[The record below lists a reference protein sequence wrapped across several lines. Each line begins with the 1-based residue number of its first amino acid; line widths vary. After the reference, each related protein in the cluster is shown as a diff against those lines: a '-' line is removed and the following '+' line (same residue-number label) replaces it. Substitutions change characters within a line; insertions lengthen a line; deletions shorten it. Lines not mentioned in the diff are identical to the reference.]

1 MADILNFSTA
11 NEDVAPE
18 VISQGLPSVAPPPPP
33 QYGNINPTPNAEK
46 QKDDTE
52 SRLFAFLDNVEAIV
66 DAKMG
71 ESPVKSFSQQE
82 VYKFNNSTNPITRAL
97 FGDYVS
103 RYNKYLPGADN
114 ETLNAQEQS
123 GWSVAANAFGGML
136 FNAGEAFSGY
146 IAANGRAIDAA
157 KNGDWSKMWDTEF
170 TENQAKDLAT
180 ASDFFAIYKDAA
192 NSEGLSSYIPF
203 LAGSGEKWG
212 HLAQSFG
219 FTIGTLGGVAAENAL
234 FVYTTGGVGN
244 LLRGS
249 KTLKGVFDAVRMLS
263 FADKGADALKGLS
276 MAQKLAANGLR
287 YGKNANVALN
297 AAFSEG
303 SMEAAMASLES
314 MNESIARYKELYG
327 VEPDEAEIQKI
338 KEQREKVGN
347 TTFSLNAPILLASN
361 FAMFGNYMRT
371 GKFFSQPISELSTR
385 AVSDGVR
392 AELKK
397 GIATNAW
404 RASKK
409 IAGVVPEGLEGVS
422 QSIASESAKRHYDLY
437 SSDTGKSFLD
447 TMVVT
452 TGDLYKSGR
461 MAEDF
466 LSGAIIGGI
475 SMGIGA
481 INDHFRGN
489 KDNIEDRLNQY
500 NTTFSENIRN
510 AIEGIG
516 ERRMPEQI
524 FGVAGTQTAN
534 KLQAGME
541 GMNAM
546 AGQIVAK
553 TNKDKKEFY
562 DHHSEANK
570 NIAYANW
577 SNGMSQIGKELTNAT
592 IDAIPANEYAAQY
605 MTGQPTDEQIAEHKE
620 KKKAEFAKMQDEFDA
635 TMDTVEERYGNP
647 FDKTKNPELH
657 QSWEE
662 VKRDIAFYKQDYR
675 DAISRS
681 ASLNESI
688 SKGIN
693 KFYEETGVKIEQKDI
708 DLLVSQQA
716 RMGEI
721 QKIEAEEKALN
732 TQLSALDG
740 TIHSEQQKDI
750 REKLDNLAKRKDSI
764 SKLSIITM
772 ASATMDRNDNDIK
785 KAYQLGVDEW
795 LRESTG
801 MEFGAENP
809 LMEDISDMLVLEA
822 EGRFLLSLHN
832 ALMSNGK
839 LVRQYHYRYTKAG
852 REAKEKGLQELR
864 EKHRQENGIE
874 PPSDKEKKSIEDEFS
889 TEEINAMKKALGV
902 ENLYEVEK
910 DDIQKA
916 IDKLD
921 AESNAENVDLVRN
934 LEKLKSQA
942 YAPNPVIANEEQQ
955 AEIEEQKAA
964 LNREKEALDKAREIE
979 QNKEQPT
986 STTQSEIEAKKADIE
1001 RRRQEELTNLKVGD
1015 SYDVISSTGSYDGT
1029 WKVVEITDKFYRL
1042 TDNKGGKLNMGKP
1055 RVEENLKRPDGVTE
1069 TKYRKTNIKEINA
1082 KYDAELKELEESTS
1096 TTQSEIEAKKADIE
1110 RRRQEELTNL
1120 KVGDSYDVISSTGSY
1135 DGTWKVVE
1143 ITDKFYR
1150 LTDNKGGKLNMG
1162 KPRVEENLKRP
1173 DGVTETKYRKTNIKE
1188 INAKYDAELKE
1199 LEESTSTTQSEI
1211 EAKKADI
1218 EIGKV
1223 GNTEYEV
1230 KVDGVYYQGKKL
1242 NNPENKTHR
1251 QLIEAD
1257 IERRI
1262 QEELNEYSGQRR
1274 TKEEVYEGVGIE
1286 DDQENR
1292 YTFYTNAD
1300 GSRTLQYDT
1309 KINGK
1314 WERVNTERISK
1325 DNTLDNETYIEKAIA
1340 NNRTAK
1346 KVSENNNIKSVYDDK
1361 INAKYDAELA
1371 ALEQSLPTQEVKAEQ
1386 PTVLGKEVEAKKADI
1401 ERRRQEEL
1409 SKFLGEA
1416 GSSQEFWN
1424 TAFKYN
1430 TYAEFKE
1437 AAINK
1442 FGNSQNVLLQLGPR
1456 YKIAKDKL
1464 ESQYNNINAK
1474 YDAELKALKN
1484 NTPTSET
1491 EQGVSAN
1498 VEAKKADID
1507 RINFLLSKEYKDFGW
1522 MSKQEK
1528 NDYLELQNS
1537 SKDKEDR
1544 EKAYLKLRE
1553 LYNKK
1558 VDKNFIDKVE
1568 KVHWVNNIES
1578 LISLL
1583 ENGKTI
1589 PFEIST
1595 EGYFNESLKSGWG
1608 KGVGVKL
1615 KGDTLLASNED
1626 LRSDNKYGSIE
1637 DKNFRKYSYGDATS
1651 MILNESSFLT
1661 HESLEFEVG
1670 GKKHQGHNE
1679 FLLKNSEIEAI
1690 VIDETNSK
1698 LTNEFR
1704 LEVENLSNR
1713 LGIPIIINAKYDAEL
1728 KALGQQSTTT
1738 LKKADIERRR
1748 QEELNSLDDNWNN
1761 TGTIFT
1767 EKTFIGK
1774 DGKTYT
1780 IKETVWTNGSKV
1792 RIQVLDSNGKVVG
1805 EAFFDKNE
1813 DGLYSAYDF
1822 FTDIQKVGIGN
1833 AIYDFVQSNF
1843 GDIKPSGA
1851 RSKDGKGFWENNK
1864 QKQIDKI
1871 NAKYDAELKALEE
1884 SKDIALQNEQKSQV
1898 SDVENLTSEEF
1909 ADSVGVD
1916 GDAKDIAKRWSIE
1929 YGKSPSGNIVY
1940 NGEIKGL
1947 ELDPSNFKRSEFEGQ
1962 ENSVKRIGAENIDL
1976 SEPIKATIF
1985 SDGTIQ
1991 VQDGHHR
1998 LIAAQELGKKLK
2010 VDLTFKNT
2018 KPESVS
2024 SNIELVKAVEQSLK
2038 EQSIENIITKP
2049 FSLKEVNIG
2058 DEITYEGEKYSV
2070 TSKNKEGN
2078 LNLQLIGGKMIA
2090 SDITL
2095 EEIENWKKNENLAS
2109 QKVSQ
2114 YGNILSPSEM
2124 KIARKLLSRAF
2135 PNIIEMTDDE
2145 VFKAMNGLKLP
2156 IGMMLNGKM
2165 WVNSER
2171 ETLETRMHELGGHV
2185 FFLAMKNQYPSLYE
2199 RLMGQLTDSIQSKSD
2214 KDLNEVVKFVKE
2226 LYPELAENSS
2236 QFNEEVMAT
2245 YMGQT
2250 MRDGVAKAIK
2260 SKGIKSDIAYWLNYI
2275 YERLM
2280 NLLGID
2286 NYMSMDKF
2294 ANNTL
2299 GENLVHIGKGL
2310 LSGRVR
2316 SDISTDELATIM
2328 SASPTY
2334 MKGITNE
2341 LEELKKAIDILPV
2354 IEKRGVKEKIVVRE
2368 NKSIEDWDKEI
2379 KSNFS
2384 FLSLYDMGV
2393 KVDEIMVSAK
2403 DYDKDNHIVK
2413 TLADLSGDK
2422 PDPRDIVQVFYSN
2435 GTRNILTM
2443 EEERELA
2450 NRGIAIFDLG
2460 EKQSYLRGRI
2470 FFYRTSQSDVPIK
2483 KVLEDVAKLSFSNKR
2498 GIHKLSKDGK
2508 EIMSTSDL
2516 AQKANKEA
2524 LLKVKSG
2531 DEIAV
2536 SMDFDNEWNQG
2547 LLERVMKGEKLGV
2560 KDYETVV
2567 LTYKN
2572 QKGEILS
2579 YMRALNGAFDNDKK
2593 EKNNEAKNRI
2603 ETLRKYANE
2612 TLEATVRD
2620 KKLVTARMQSLQREL
2635 SLPSTTEERKASIQ
2649 KLIDEAYEKSSP
2661 KDFIPLDLFSIPA
2674 IGTQAIY
2681 NENLD
2686 EWMPISEFLEK
2697 RKALGDEDFQLAFF
2711 KKNKN
2716 GEWKYFDK
2724 NDNELDIY
2732 VDGFERK
2739 QAVYLVSPNYQRR
2752 AYFNVKEDMWQ
2763 YSDFEEFQSLDPSI
2777 VSTRLNPETPY
2788 LDVRLKVDLG
2798 ISPQINRT
2806 TSSLEETALNENN
2819 EISQEQ
2825 EDKGNDVE
2833 KNRQIIDDVK
2843 TSSDDVM
2850 TDAPQSKVE
2859 LTQQDEE
2866 FIYDMIPLYYG
2877 LEPNSDMY
2885 RAQGIM
2891 VEEMND
2897 GLLSK
2902 GLKLTE
2908 AVGDMPKEY
2917 FSRVLEDY
2925 KRLKTGQINLKSFI
2939 FNIVKQKK
2947 SMDNQIL
2954 IEGDGLIAPKA
2965 PEGAKIIRI
2974 DEVNVNRLALLF
2986 DAQNIYIHHK
2996 NTYFWYE
3003 FPKKNF
3009 SIPIEKQVKNAIRLV
3024 MMANGEKASNFDA
3037 FYQEYTRNNIDLSV
3051 DPQQATNL
3059 VRVTTSPY
3067 SVYKFAKS
3075 ENIANDIKC

>member
-1 MADILNFSTA
+1 MEENSNSLSSSIAFGSENTFDTS
-11 NEDVAPE
+11 
-18 VISQGLPSVAPPPPP
+18 SVD
-33 QYGNINPTPNAEK
+33 PNASIK
-46 QKDDTE
+46 TSGKYSQIPSDTVGLSNEPDYTGMSMSEIFE
-52 SRLFAFLDNVEAIV
+52 SRQPQIQQDLQKKISAIEE
-66 DAKMG
+66 DSQFYK
-71 ESPVKSFSQQE
+71 PVTKND
-82 VYKFNNSTNPITRAL
+82 VYKFNTSTNPITRAL
-97 FGDYVS
+97 FGDYTS

-114 ETLNAQEQS
+114 ETLNAQDQG

-157 KNGDWSKMWDTEF
+157 KNGDFSKMWDTEF

-180 ASDFFAIYKDAA
+180 ASDYFAIYKDAA

-234 FVYTTGGVGN
+234 FAYTTGGVGN

-314 MNESIARYKELYG
+314 MNESIAKYKELYG
-327 VEPDEAEIQKI
+327 VEPDEAEIQRI

-385 AVSDGVR
+385 AVADGVR

-404 RASKK
+404 RVSKK
-409 IAGVVPEGLEGVS
+409 IAGVVPEGLEEVS

-447 TMVVT
+447 TMTVT
-452 TGDLYKSGR
+452 TGDLSKSGR
-461 MAEDF
+461 LAEDF

-481 INDHFRGN
+481 INDKFRG
-489 KDNIEDRLNQY
+489 KQDNVEDRLNQY
-500 NTTFSENIRN
+500 NTTISENIQK

-516 ERRMPEQI
+516 SRRMPDAV

-546 AGQIVAK
+546 AGQIVASQ
-553 TNKDKKEFY
+553 NKDKKEFY
-562 DHHSEANK
+562 DYANDSTK
-570 NIAYANW
+570 AIAYANW
-577 SNGMSQIGKELTNAT
+577 SNGMSQIGKEIVNAN
-592 IDAIPANEYAAQY
+592 IDAVPANEYAAQY
-605 MTGQPTDEQIAEHKE
+605 MTGQPTDEQIATHKE
-620 KKKAEFAKMQDEFDA
+620 KKKTEFAALQDQFDA
-635 TMDTVEERYGNP
+635 DMDIVEERYGNP
-647 FDKTKNPELH
+647 INKTTNPNEW

-662 VKRDIAFYKQDYR
+662 VKRDIVFYKQDYR
-675 DAISRS
+675 DAMSRS

-693 KFYEETGVKIEQKDI
+693 TFYDETGIKIEEKDI
-708 DLLVSQQA
+708 DILVSQSA
-716 RMGEI
+716 REKEI
-721 QKIEAEEKALN
+721 SSIEEEEKALKM
-732 TQLSALDG
+732 QLSALDG
-740 TIHSEQQKDI
+740 TIHTEQQKDI
-750 REKLDNLAKRKDSI
+750 REKLAKLEDRKTSI
-764 SKLSIITM
+764 QKLSVITM
-772 ASATMDRNDNDIK
+772 ASEMMDKNDNDLK
-785 KAYQLGVDEW
+785 KSYQLGVNEW
-795 LRESTG
+795 LRKVTG
-801 MEFGAENP
+801 KEFGAENP
-809 LMEDISDMLVLEA
+809 LMQDISDLLVLES
-822 EGRFLLSLHN
+822 EGKFLLSLHN

-839 LVRQYHYRYTKAG
+839 LFNQYHKRYSVAARKAQKEG
-852 REAKEKGLQELR
+852 LAKLQEQRREETGQEKLEAK
-864 EKHRQENGIE
+864 
-874 PPSDKEKKSIEDEFS
+874 KEKQLEDSFTPEQIA
-889 TEEINAMKKALGV
+889 EMQKALGV

-910 DDIQKA
+910 ETIQKA
-916 IDKLD
+916 IDRLYVEEDSVNSDLISNLEDLRDNAFVAPKEIVNAENEAETQAKLD
-921 AESNAENVDLVRN
+921 AAKKEQEAI
-934 LEKLKSQA
+934 EKAIEKEKQKQGELKA
-942 YAPNPVIANEEQQ
+942 LEEQ
-955 AEIEEQKAA
+955 
-964 LNREKEALDKAREIE
+964 
-979 QNKEQPT
+979 QPT
-986 STTQSEIEAKKADIE
+986 STTQSEIEAKKAEIE
-1001 RRRQEELTNLKVGD
+1001 RRRQEDLEYANFGNRQKEIQEGRENTKKIFDNLKQKYPANTLTGQVLRLLEKLIDINRISTISEKNHQSARGGKANGSAFEGGIILDSEIFDRVLNGEERAVKTFIHELFHQILNTSQFEAHKRGENTDLSSSQIKAWENLERLYEKAKNISNAKSEYGFTNLSEFLAEAFSNQGFQKELSD
-1015 SYDVISSTGSYDGT
+1015 I
-1029 WKVVEITDKFYRL
+1029 
-1042 TDNKGGKLNMGKP
+1042 KGEGKDTTLF
-1055 RVEENLKRPDGVTE
+1055 
-1069 TKYRKTNIKEINA
+1069 KEI
-1082 KYDAELKELEESTS
+1082 
-1096 TTQSEIEAKKADIE
+1096 
-1110 RRRQEELTNL
+1110 
-1120 KVGDSYDVISSTGSY
+1120 
-1135 DGTWKVVE
+1135 
-1143 ITDKFYR
+1143 
-1150 LTDNKGGKLNMG
+1150 
-1162 KPRVEENLKRP
+1162 
-1173 DGVTETKYRKTNIKE
+1173 
-1188 INAKYDAELKE
+1188 
-1199 LEESTSTTQSEI
+1199 
-1211 EAKKADI
+1211 
-1218 EIGKV
+1218 
-1223 GNTEYEV
+1223 
-1230 KVDGVYYQGKKL
+1230 
-1242 NNPENKTHR
+1242 
-1251 QLIEAD
+1251 
-1257 IERRI
+1257 
-1262 QEELNEYSGQRR
+1262 
-1274 TKEEVYEGVGIE
+1274 
-1286 DDQENR
+1286 
-1292 YTFYTNAD
+1292 
-1300 GSRTLQYDT
+1300 
-1309 KINGK
+1309 
-1314 WERVNTERISK
+1314 
-1325 DNTLDNETYIEKAIA
+1325 
-1340 NNRTAK
+1340 
-1346 KVSENNNIKSVYDDK
+1346 
-1361 INAKYDAELA
+1361 
-1371 ALEQSLPTQEVKAEQ
+1371 
-1386 PTVLGKEVEAKKADI
+1386 
-1401 ERRRQEEL
+1401 
-1409 SKFLGEA
+1409 
-1416 GSSQEFWN
+1416 
-1424 TAFKYN
+1424 
-1430 TYAEFKE
+1430 
-1437 AAINK
+1437 
-1442 FGNSQNVLLQLGPR
+1442 
-1456 YKIAKDKL
+1456 
-1464 ESQYNNINAK
+1464 
-1474 YDAELKALKN
+1474 
-1484 NTPTSET
+1484 
-1491 EQGVSAN
+1491 
-1498 VEAKKADID
+1498 
-1507 RINFLLSKEYKDFGW
+1507 
-1522 MSKQEK
+1522 
-1528 NDYLELQNS
+1528 
-1537 SKDKEDR
+1537 
-1544 EKAYLKLRE
+1544 
-1553 LYNKK
+1553 
-1558 VDKNFIDKVE
+1558 
-1568 KVHWVNNIES
+1568 
-1578 LISLL
+1578 
-1583 ENGKTI
+1583 
-1589 PFEIST
+1589 
-1595 EGYFNESLKSGWG
+1595 
-1608 KGVGVKL
+1608 
-1615 KGDTLLASNED
+1615 
-1626 LRSDNKYGSIE
+1626 
-1637 DKNFRKYSYGDATS
+1637 
-1651 MILNESSFLT
+1651 
-1661 HESLEFEVG
+1661 
-1670 GKKHQGHNE
+1670 
-1679 FLLKNSEIEAI
+1679 
-1690 VIDETNSK
+1690 
-1698 LTNEFR
+1698 
-1704 LEVENLSNR
+1704 
-1713 LGIPIIINAKYDAEL
+1713 
-1728 KALGQQSTTT
+1728 
-1738 LKKADIERRR
+1738 
-1748 QEELNSLDDNWNN
+1748 LNSL
-1761 TGTIFT
+1761 
-1767 EKTFIGK
+1767 
-1774 DGKTYT
+1774 
-1780 IKETVWTNGSKV
+1780 
-1792 RIQVLDSNGKVVG
+1792 L
-1805 EAFFDKNE
+1805 
-1813 DGLYSAYDF
+1813 DF
-1822 FTDIQKVGIGN
+1822 FKESLSKWAKRFNKPIPEINSGLLQDVMYWSEQLLDIN
-1833 AIYDFVQSNF
+1833 
-1843 GDIKPSGA
+1843 KPYTPDLTT
-1851 RSKDGKGFWENNK
+1851 KE
-1864 QKQIDKI
+1864 I

-1884 SKDIALQNEQKSQV
+1884 SKDIALQNEQKSQAN
-1898 SDVENLTSEEF
+1898 DVENLTSEEF

-2038 EQSIENIITKP
+2038 EQSVENVIAKP
-2049 FSLKEVNIG
+2049 TSLKEVNIG
-2058 DEITYEGEKYSV
+2058 DEITYEGEKYFV

-2090 SDITL
+2090 KDITL
-2095 EEIENWKKNENLAS
+2095 EEIENWVKKESKSS

-2124 KIARKLLSRAF
+2124 KIVRKLLSRAF
-2135 PNIIEMTDDE
+2135 PNVIEMTDDE

-2199 RLMGQLTDSIQSKSD
+2199 RLMGQLTDSIQNKSD
-2214 KDLNEVVKFVKE
+2214 KALNEVVKFVKE

-2245 YMGQT
+2245 YMGQI

-2280 NLLGID
+2280 NLLGIE
-2286 NYMSMDKF
+2286 NYLSMDKF

-2299 GENLVHIGKGL
+2299 GENLVHIGKGIL
-2310 LSGRVR
+2310 NGRVR
-2316 SDISTDELATIM
+2316 SDISTDELGAIM

-2341 LEELKKAIDILPV
+2341 LEELKKSIDILPV

-2368 NKSIEDWDKEI
+2368 NKSIEDWGKEPE
-2379 KSNFS
+2379 SNFT
-2384 FLSLYDMGV
+2384 FLSLYNMGV

-2422 PDPRDIVQVFYSN
+2422 PDSRDIVQVFYSN
-2435 GTRNILTM
+2435 GLGNILS
-2443 EEERELA
+2443 EQEL
-2450 NRGIAIFDLG
+2450 NTLNQLGIKAFDSSVS
-2460 EKQSYLRGRI
+2460 ESYGRGRI
-2470 FFYRTSQSDVPIK
+2470 FFYRTSQSDVPIRE
-2483 KVLEDVAKLSFSNKR
+2483 VLKDVANLSFPNKR

-2572 QKGEILS
+2572 QDGEILS

-2620 KKLVTARMQSLQREL
+2620 KKLITARMQSLQREL
-2635 SLPSTTEERKASIQ
+2635 NLPSTTEERKVSIQ

-2661 KDFIPLDLFSIPA
+2661 KDFLPLDLFSIPA

-2986 DAQNIYIHHK
+2986 DAQNIYIQHK
-2996 NTYFWYE
+2996 NTNFWYE

-3009 SIPIEKQVKNAIRLV
+3009 SIPIEKQVKNAIRQV

-3051 DPQQATNL
+3051 EPQQAINL
-3059 VRVTTSPY
+3059 VRVATSPY
-3067 SVYKFAKS
+3067 SVYKFSKS
-3075 ENIANDIKC
+3075 ENIANDIRC